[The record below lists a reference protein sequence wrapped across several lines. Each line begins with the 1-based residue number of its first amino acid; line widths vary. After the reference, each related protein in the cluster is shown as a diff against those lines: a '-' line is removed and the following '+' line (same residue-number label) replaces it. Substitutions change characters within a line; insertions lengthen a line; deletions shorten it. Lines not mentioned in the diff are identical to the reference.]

1 MKLENIN
8 TDVQEC
14 SQQSLTRIPEGYNFE
29 THTLFAAVTL
39 LEAELTQKSV
49 HETTLKLLSQQVVLK
64 SALSEFKKVDLR
76 KLTALLYHIYHL
88 LGYQGDWKTL
98 YRIENCFISNVL
110 VRRKG
115 GAIPLGILL
124 IKALE
129 ANGFKACGV
138 IFANMFIVKINFEH
152 EVIYVDAFTG
162 DIQNWGQ
169 LEVKLRGHLGNY
181 AKLTPDMLRVALHAT
196 VIKDLISSIKVT
208 YLRTKK
214 FELALVCC
222 DILLR
227 IDPDDAYERRER
239 GCLFQELNCV
249 DLAVKDF
256 NLFIAKYPHDPTVSI
271 LQKQIQKMRY
281 NQPIIH

>member
-1 MKLENIN
+1 MKVENIN
-8 TDVQEC
+8 TDVQEF

-29 THTLFAAVTL
+29 THTLFEAVTL
-39 LEAELTQKSV
+39 LEAELGKKSV
-49 HETTLKLLSQQVVLK
+49 HETTLKLLSQQAVLK
-64 SALSEFKKVDLR
+64 SALHEFKKVDLR
-76 KLTALLYHIYHL
+76 KLMALLDHIYHR

-98 YRIENCFISNVL
+98 YKIENSFISNVL

-138 IFANMFIVKINFEH
+138 TFANMFIVKINFEH

-162 DIQNWGQ
+162 DIKNWGQ
-169 LEVKLRGHLGNY
+169 LEAHLRGHLGYY
-181 AKLTPDMLRVALHAT
+181 AKLTPDMLEVDLHAT
-196 VIKDLISSIKVT
+196 VIKELISSMKVI
-208 YLRTKK
+208 YLRSKK

-271 LQKQIQKMRY
+271 LQKQIQKMLI